1 MVILGTM
8 RPDSVSSE
16 QNVFFLKGIAFLVIY
31 GQVRRAEGEPGGE
44 GEVSWDSR
52 VAGAWWHRGGAAVA
66 DAGPWPEVLQ
76 SRGPWLS

>member
-1 MVILGTM
+1 M
-8 RPDSVSSE
+8 
-16 QNVFFLKGIAFLVIY
+16 IY